1 MNEKLTKDKDKDK
14 LQPNRM
20 NVFPLWVLLI
30 ILGIIIAIGLFL
42 NWRIVHVRNN
52 GQNFG
57 FNFY

>member
-1 MNEKLTKDKDKDK
+1 MNEKSTKDPEK
-14 LQPNRM
+14 LPNRM

-30 ILGIIIAIGLFL
+30 ILGFIIAIGLFL
-42 NWRIVHVRNN
+42 NWSIVRGKKN